1 MKNSSNTFCAGCEP
15 DEDEALPHLQIRIPL
30 PTSINATE
38 SPERISGP
46 ALRRARE
53 GFSDGREVELLAL
66 RAVAPCAATQPPAKL
81 FALSDLPCS
90 LDAGGVPAAQ
100 ELPPAIL
107 FTASGH
113 TRSRTRG

>member
-1 MKNSSNTFCAGCEP
+1 MADWESCIQSYMRIRRIKSMKNSSNTFCAGCEP

-53 GFSDGREVELLAL
+53 GFSDGREVE
-66 RAVAPCAATQPPAKL
+66 RRQDRPDTWRP
-81 FALSDLPCS
+81 
-90 LDAGGVPAAQ
+90 
-100 ELPPAIL
+100 
-107 FTASGH
+107 
-113 TRSRTRG
+113 TRGEGHAHQR